1 MIRNQAISS
10 RFARLVKAALP
21 PIDSESSDSENDS
34 DPTNTFF
41 KNQLDSDNA
50 SEYNEFD
57 SDTSNAPSVENLL
70 DNIKMPIFDEIGNL
84 FDVDSI
90 EKNNVVEPPLD
101 LTITTPVLFE
111 LRYR

>member
-10 RFARLVKAALP
+10 RSARLVKAALP

-50 SEYNEFD
+50 SECNEFD

-70 DNIKMPIFDEIGNL
+70 DIINMPIF
-84 FDVDSI
+84 
-90 EKNNVVEPPLD
+90 
-101 LTITTPVLFE
+101 
-111 LRYR
+111 